1 MIDLRSD
8 TVTKPSLEMRQ
19 VMARAEVG
27 DDCYGD
33 DPTVNALEEEVAGI
47 LGKEAAVYMP
57 TGTMT
62 NQVAIRTHTEP
73 GDAILFDQHAHIYQL
88 QCGAPFA
95 LSGVHPRLLN
105 GVRGVFTADDVT
117 ANVPLGHPFFP
128 KAWAPPSKLLCVEN
142 THNLGCGKIW
152 PLEQLN
158 AVTERAA
165 SLGLKRHLDGAR
177 LWHASA
183 ATGIPEATYAAP
195 FDSVSVCFSKGL
207 GAPMGSALAGS
218 RAFIDRARRF
228 KGQFG
233 GAFRQ
238 AGIVAAGA
246 LYALQNNRAR
256 LAEDHANARLFAEG
270 IARIPGVI
278 FDPTTVETNIVRFRV
293 TVTNPG
299 ALAMRAHARGVYFLS
314 TGSEVLRAC
323 MHLDVSRA
331 QVLEALEVLR
341 SEMATAMD
349 LPQSDSRAEP
359 ELQEA
364 VADRIAS

>member
-19 VMARAEVG
+19 VMASAEVG

-47 LGKEAAVYMP
+47 LGKEAAVFMP

-158 AVTERAA
+158 AVTDRAA

-177 LWHASA
+177 LWHASV
-183 ATGIPEATYAAP
+183 ATGISEASYAAA

-207 GAPMGSALAGS
+207 GAPMGSALVGS

-246 LYALQNNRAR
+246 LYALQNNRPR
-256 LAEDHANARLFAEG
+256 LAEDHANAKLFAEG

-299 ALAMRAHARGVYFLS
+299 ALAMRAHQRGVYFLS

-341 SEMATAMD
+341 SEMAAAMD
-349 LPQSDSRAEP
+349 PPRSGSQAVP
-359 ELQEA
+359 ERKAA
-364 VADRIAS
+364 VADRLAS